1 MKLKRMI
8 KIDPFTQTVD
18 EIDVNTSDLTEIRE
32 TMNCRLIDIV
42 SLGSNVD
49 LIVDDEGLLIDKQR
63 YFKLGAVYAGICL
76 VSANDGEGNI
86 IDCPKS
92 IEDIE
97 EHLEWMPIDHVE
109 EPYMEF
115 IPLS

>member
-1 MKLKRMI
+1 MKNRMI
-8 KIDPFTQTVD
+8 KIDPWKQTL
-18 EIDVNTSDLTEIRE
+18 EIVHLKGIKEIYRA
-32 TMNCRLIDIV
+32 MNCRLIDIV

-63 YFKLGAVYAGICL
+63 YFKLGAVYAGIGL
-76 VSANDGEGNI
+76 VSATDGNGNV
-86 IDCPKS
+86 IDCPKT
-92 IEDIE
+92 IADIE
-97 EHLEWMPIDHVE
+97 EHLEWMPEDHTE